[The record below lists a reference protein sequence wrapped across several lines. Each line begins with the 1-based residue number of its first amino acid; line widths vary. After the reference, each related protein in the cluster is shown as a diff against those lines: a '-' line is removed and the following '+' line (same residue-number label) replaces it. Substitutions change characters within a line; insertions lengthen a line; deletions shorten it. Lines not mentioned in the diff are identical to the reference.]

1 MVDRELEQVFEI
13 RRQEINDLAERVG
26 IMYYYRTMLLDI
38 YFREPLYY
46 LYTIIMFNVL
56 DLYALGVLSFEY
68 SLPKKWHEYEDEAYA
83 LKECVRYFEH
93 YTFLINDNRL
103 LSN

>member
-1 MVDRELEQVFEI
+1 MVDRELEQIFEI
-13 RRQEINDLAERVG
+13 RRQEVNNLAERVG
-26 IMYYYRTMLLDI
+26 IMYYYRTMFLDI

-46 LYTIIMFNVL
+46 LHVIIMFNVL

-83 LKECVRYFEH
+83 LKECIESFEH
-93 YTFLINDNRL
+93 YIYLLKCNRL